1 MAAEGAKEQRKSSAE
16 TSGEQTPSTRSK
28 RASIIEDHFSIDKEK
43 FALLGP
49 KTWDENFQR
58 DIHDWYNIISL
69 IPLNIL
75 NCMNWSW
82 PKLLGVV
89 GGSVTVPEFWSGD
102 YFEMF
107 FWATFSY
114 FVVDALWVIIMPICV
129 KSPGVILQHHCSTL
143 LYLMIPRFYPEYGWL
158 MGACMCV
165 EVNTWLIIAR
175 RVFNKN
181 GKVAFTFN
189 AQVAGGSM
197 EVKLISVAFYVTW
210 ILIRLIIYP
219 SLFVVVCFQYMER
232 CERVGSFLNVLMVA
246 PFLQLVF
253 CGLNF
258 KWSYD
263 LLLSK
268 MRSKGGAPSK
278 GL

>member
-1 MAAEGAKEQRKSSAE
+1 M
-16 TSGEQTPSTRSK
+16 
-28 RASIIEDHFSIDKEK
+28 IEDHFSIDDEK

-49 KTWDENFQR
+49 KSYDENFQR
-58 DIHDWYNIISL
+58 DIHDWYNIVSL

-75 NCMNWSW
+75 NGMNWSW
-82 PKLLGVV
+82 PKTLGVV
-89 GGSVTVPEFWSGD
+89 TGSVAVPDFWNGN

-107 FWATFSY
+107 FWTTFSY
-114 FVVDALWVIIMPICV
+114 FVVDVLWVIIMPICV
-129 KSPGVILQHHCSTL
+129 KSPGVIMQHHVSTL

-175 RVFNKN
+175 RVFNKS
-181 GKVAFTFN
+181 GKVAFTLN
-189 AQVAGGSM
+189 AQIAGGSM
-197 EVKLISVAFYVTW
+197 EIKLISVAFYITW
-210 ILIRLIIYP
+210 ILIRLVIYP
-219 SLFVVVCFQYMER
+219 ALFVVVCLQYKER
-232 CERVGSFLNVLMVA
+232 SERVGSYINVLMVA
-246 PFLQLVF
+246 PFLQLIF

-268 MRSKGGAPSK
+268 MRSTGKGGTSK